1 MIKPNLKL
9 VETFLTAVAA
19 LNSNKIRAAL
29 TMLGV
34 IIGVAAVM
42 LLISIG
48 RGIQNYITDQFE
60 ALGSNLLF
68 VSPGKANFGGDPGQR
83 FARNKLDEKHVD
95 LIKRNASE
103 YISEITPYV
112 TSGTTVTYKT
122 NSFYASTTAT
132 NERGLEVFNY
142 EVDQGRYFSANEVK
156 STAKVVLLGPEVAS
170 ELFGNVPAI
179 GKRIKIS
186 SGETLEVIGVF
197 KPKGQNYDDAI
208 SMPYTTAMDI
218 YSIKNFTSVVIKA
231 NPSED
236 IDRAM
241 RKISLAMLRD
251 LKEDEFS
258 VLSQADILSSIQNI
272 LGILTVGLGAIA
284 AISLVVGG
292 IGIMNIMLVSVTE
305 RTREIG
311 LRKAIGASPTNIALQ
326 FLFEST
332 LLSLGGGT
340 IGVILGWLLSLVGR
354 TWLRT
359 EVPFWS
365 ILLAFSFAGFVG
377 IVFGTYPA
385 IKASKKDPIEALRY
399 E

>member
-1 MIKPNLKL
+1 
-9 VETFLTAVAA
+9 
-19 LNSNKIRAAL
+19 
-29 TMLGV
+29 
-34 IIGVAAVM
+34 
-42 LLISIG
+42 
-48 RGIQNYITDQFE
+48 
-60 ALGSNLLF
+60 
-68 VSPGKANFGGDPGQR
+68 
-83 FARNKLDEKHVD
+83 
-95 LIKRNASE
+95 
-103 YISEITPYV
+103 
-112 TSGTTVTYKT
+112 
-122 NSFYASTTAT
+122 
-132 NERGLEVFNY
+132 
-142 EVDQGRYFSANEVK
+142 
-156 STAKVVLLGPEVAS
+156 
-170 ELFGNVPAI
+170 
-179 GKRIKIS
+179 
-186 SGETLEVIGVF
+186 
-197 KPKGQNYDDAI
+197 
-208 SMPYTTAMDI
+208 
-218 YSIKNFTSVVIKA
+218 
-231 NPSED
+231 
-236 IDRAM
+236 M

-258 VLSQADILSSIQNI
+258 VLSQADILFSIQNI